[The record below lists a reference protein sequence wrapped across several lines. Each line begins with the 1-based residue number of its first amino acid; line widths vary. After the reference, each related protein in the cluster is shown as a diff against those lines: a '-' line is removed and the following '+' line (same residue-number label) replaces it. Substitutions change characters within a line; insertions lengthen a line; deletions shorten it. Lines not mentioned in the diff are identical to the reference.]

1 MSARSTLSTLAALAL
16 LACGSATAGE
26 TFDSQPGLAG
36 WIARL
41 NKPLSLSQALRSDA
55 PWLRSIGHDS
65 IEPGL
70 SAASVARAPFAAA
83 SLEGSDSLRPGTR
96 LSFSRES
103 DDVRAGSSASIS
115 LGRLNLNETRG
126 SPALGG
132 APSQS
137 DLDREL
143 AQLRE
148 SINRVRLTPQV
159 SLGMRVKF

>member
-1 MSARSTLSTLAALAL
+1 MSARSTLPTIAAVVL
-16 LACGSATAGE
+16 LACGSAAAGE

-41 NKPLSLSQALRSDA
+41 NKTGSLGLAPRGDVLWLSR
-55 PWLRSIGHDS
+55 IGNDS

-70 SAASVARAPFAAA
+70 PAATLLRAP
-83 SLEGSDSLRPGTR
+83 SGGWLEGGDGLRSGSR

-103 DDVRAGSSASIS
+103 DDARAGSSASIS

-132 APSQS
+132 APSQG

-148 SINRVRLTPQV
+148 SVNRVRLTPQL